1 MLVLSRKTDESIV
14 IGDSIVIRINRID
27 GDVVKIGIEAPRE
40 IPIIRKELF
49 DQIRQSNQEAMAGG
63 SGGAVRSE
71 PSKQL
76 KGLARNLSTRK
87 SEPTGPIPSATVR

>member
-14 IGDSIVIRINRID
+14 IGESIVIRINRID

-40 IPIIRKELF
+40 VPIIRKELF

-63 SGGAVRSE
+63 TGGAVRSE

-76 KGLARNLSTRK
+76 KGLARNLSAGKT
-87 SEPTGPIPSATVR
+87 EPTGPIPSATAR

>member
-1 MLVLSRKTDESIV
+1 MLVLSRKTNESIV

-40 IPIIRKELF
+40 VPIVRKELF

-63 SGGAVRSE
+63 TGGAVRAG

-76 KGLARNLSTRK
+76 KGLARNLATRK
-87 SEPTGPIPSATVR
+87 PESTGPIPSETVR

>member
-40 IPIIRKELF
+40 VPIIRKELF

-63 SGGAVRSE
+63 TGGTVRSE

-87 SEPTGPIPSATVR
+87 SEPTGSIPSAPVR